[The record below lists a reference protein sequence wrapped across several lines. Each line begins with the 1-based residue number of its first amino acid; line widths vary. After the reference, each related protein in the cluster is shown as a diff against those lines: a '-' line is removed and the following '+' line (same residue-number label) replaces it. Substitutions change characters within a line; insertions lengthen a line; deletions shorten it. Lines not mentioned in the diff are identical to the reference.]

1 MKQAFVITLFV
12 ILFIGTTNLN
22 AADSPSVS
30 SNTISQ
36 QDSSSKSGHIV
47 GRDIHYGV
55 IGARTSPPAPRLNEA
70 DYPTI
75 LGESRLVIWIVAQ
88 QHLYWVAFVLGT
100 FFIVTLLEVWSL
112 IGTRHPRAAAYD
124 GLARECLDVVM
135 LAVAVG
141 SILGAL
147 LLISLLALYPDLT
160 TYLIR
165 IFRPVVL
172 VYGVLILAFTLL
184 AYLYYVT
191 WLSMSGG
198 WQKWLHASLG
208 GVVNVVGTTIA
219 FLGNA
224 WSSFMMSPSGIDE
237 SGRYLGNIWH
247 VIHTAVWNPFN
258 LHRFTGHILCAA
270 AVLAGYAACHALTA
284 KRPEDR
290 AHFDWMGSVMFLIL
304 LGALLTIPFGSYWL
318 QREIYAYRQQMGI
331 TLLGGLL
338 AWLGLVLVTAM
349 GLIYF
354 AINYYLWQR
363 IMSMGSQS
371 LAWATKWVFGLLALC
386 TMVYIT
392 PHTFVMTM
400 LELKQMGGQ
409 QHPVLGNYGVESA
422 KSAAANL
429 MMLIT
434 AWSFVLWRCSR
445 VSTRTVDVSRR
456 LLISTLIFIVAGLNV
471 LWLGIY
477 GYYIP
482 ANVRVGL
489 AVPMVAT
496 TLSAIVASLILTR
509 KMEAQDL
516 ERMDLREWGR
526 LSVRGYYALLT
537 LSALVVWIMGLGGY
551 RRSSVRLFWHV
562 NEIMRDASPWSY
574 THTTGF
580 AANVITLN
588 ALVFWLGLFGVLW
601 LAKMGR
607 SQGPGVHPETTTPRM
622 EALK

>member
-12 ILFIGTTNLN
+12 LIFTGTTNLN
-22 AADSPSVS
+22 AADLRSVSPSA
-30 SNTISQ
+30 ISQ
-36 QDSSSKSGHIV
+36 QDSSSKSGPIV
-47 GRDIHYGV
+47 GRDIYYG
-55 IGARTSPPAPRLNEA
+55 IEGARTGPPAPRLNEA

-124 GLARECLDVVM
+124 ELARECLDLVM

-147 LLISLLALYPDLT
+147 LSINLLALYPDLT

-191 WLSMSGG
+191 WLRMSGG
-198 WQKWLHASLG
+198 WQKWVHASLG
-208 GVVNVVGTTIA
+208 VVVNVVGTTIA

-237 SGRYLGNIWH
+237 SGRYLGTIWH

-258 LHRFTGHILCAA
+258 LHRFTSHVLCAA

-290 AHFDWMGSVMFLIL
+290 AHCDWMGFVMFLVL
-304 LGALLTIPFGSYWL
+304 LGGLLTLPFGGYWL

-338 AWLGLVLVTAM
+338 AWLGLILVMAM

-363 IMSMGSQS
+363 ITSMRGQS

-422 KSAAANL
+422 KSPAVNM

-434 AWSFVLWRCSR
+434 AWSFILWRCSCA
-445 VSTRTVDVSRR
+445 STRTVDVLRR
-456 LLISTLIFIVAGLNV
+456 LRISTLIFIVAGLNV

-489 AVPMVAT
+489 SVPMVAT
-496 TLSAIVASLILTR
+496 TFSAIVASLVVTR
-509 KMEAQDL
+509 KMEAQEL
-516 ERMDLREWGR
+516 EKMDSREWGR
-526 LSVRGYYALLT
+526 LSVRGYYALLS
-537 LSALVVWIMGLGGY
+537 LSILVVWIMGLGGY

-580 AANVITLN
+580 AANVMTLN
-588 ALVFWLGLFGVLW
+588 ALVFLLGLVGVLG

-607 SQGPGVHPETTTPRM
+607 SQGQGAYYEAATHRM
-622 EALK
+622 DTLK